1 MSGGQANIQ
10 SLDALRDM
18 RLALI
23 AYGERTEN
31 ALGELR
37 SKIDRTMAW
46 LQQDR
51 PIYWR
56 DQERRAYDG
65 VASARI
71 AYETCRLRT
80 VGGRHSE
87 CIEEKIAFQRAKLRL
102 EFCQHKMEV
111 VRRWNVEAGRQVD
124 EYRGRAGPLQRFLQ
138 DELPKILGK
147 LSRMIDAIEA
157 YANIQSSDR
166 GAAISLGSTASNDE
180 LSSDEI
186 STDEADR
193 TTNATAADE
202 QSETP

>member
-23 AYGERTEN
+23 TYGERTEN

-71 AYETCRLRT
+71 AYETCRMRT

-87 CIEEKIAFQRAKLRL
+87 CIEEKVAFQRAKHRL

-124 EYRGRAGPLQRFLQ
+124 EYRGRTGPLQRFLE
-138 DELPKILGK
+138 DELPKILAK

-157 YANIQSSDR
+157 YANIQSPDS
-166 GAAISLGSTASNDE
+166 GAAITLGSTDADDE
-180 LSSDEI
+180 VQSDE
-186 STDEADR
+186 TDG
-193 TTNATAADE
+193 TANVTASDE
-202 QSETP
+202 QSEDS

>member
-18 RLALI
+18 RVALI
-23 AYGERTEN
+23 TYGERTEN

-87 CIEEKIAFQRAKLRL
+87 CIEEKVAFQRAKHRL
-102 EFCQHKMEV
+102 EFCQHKIEV
-111 VRRWNVEAGRQVD
+111 VRRWNIEAGRQVD
-124 EYRGRAGPLQRFLQ
+124 EYRGRTGPLQRFLE
-138 DELPKILGK
+138 DELPKILAK

-157 YANIQSSDR
+157 YANIQSPDR
-166 GAAISLGSTASNDE
+166 DAAISLGSTDADDDE
-180 LSSDEI
+180 VPSEES
-186 STDEADR
+186 DEADKL
-193 TTNATAADE
+193 TASDE
-202 QSETP
+202 QSEHS